1 MACVCLTITLLIIH
15 QSSLSLSHHFLPYR
29 YPAQCFSSSM
39 DFPLDSQEAQE
50 LVWSHYQRLAVCLR
64 VGASTAEASLLV
76 SPVTGPSSSSSSSRV
91 LDHALAVEPSPD
103 HSISYAVLDTGYIV
117 VALATSDSE
126 LYATFPETCSGLD
139 ACALA
144 QALQRSLRLDP
155 NIHL

>member
-1 MACVCLTITLLIIH
+1 
-15 QSSLSLSHHFLPYR
+15 
-29 YPAQCFSSSM
+29 M
-39 DFPLDSQEAQE
+39 DFPLDSREARE

-76 SPVTGPSSSSSSSRV
+76 SPVTGPSSSSSSRV

>member
-1 MACVCLTITLLIIH
+1 
-15 QSSLSLSHHFLPYR
+15 
-29 YPAQCFSSSM
+29 M
-39 DFPLDSQEAQE
+39 DFPLDSREAQE

-76 SPVTGPSSSSSSSRV
+76 SPATGPSSSSSSSSSSGV
-91 LDHALAVEPSPD
+91 LDHALTVEPSPD